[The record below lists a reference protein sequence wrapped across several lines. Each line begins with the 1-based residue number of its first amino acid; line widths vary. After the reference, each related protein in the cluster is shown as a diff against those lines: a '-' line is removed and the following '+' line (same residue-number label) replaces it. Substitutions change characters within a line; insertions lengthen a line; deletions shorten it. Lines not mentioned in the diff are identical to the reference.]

1 MKNLADIIEKLAKLA
16 GIDAQNDD
24 FLKLIQNKILA
35 DTSIPEKLQDLF
47 SNALSKLF
55 TIEAAKN
62 DPELKKHFT
71 ALALNGVDTEL
82 EKIIDT
88 YDLDNE
94 TKTLLKNTESTYKK
108 VTILPNRLK
117 EKYEQLLAEAKK
129 GKGGEDTEKLKTEIT
144 NLNTQLKEL
153 KESTVEKNLYEKA
166 LSDHANQ
173 IFDMSIKTLISSKPL
188 LESLPRNV
196 VIAAAKQ
203 VFDETLG
210 QKKLKVVND
219 NGNIKLQ
226 TSEGT
231 DYFENNE
238 AITIDKFTDK
248 LLADNKLLQVSGGDS
263 AITSQGDNSP
273 SPKRGTPQVGN
284 GFYTDHA
291 KAVEDVFNSQAG

>member
-1 MKNLADIIEKLAKLA
+1 MKNLADIVEKLAKLA
-16 GIDAQNDD
+16 GIDAKNDD
-24 FLKLIQNKILA
+24 FVKLIQNKTLA

-55 TIEAAKN
+55 TVEAAKN

-88 YDLDNE
+88 YDIDDE

-117 EKYEQLLAEAKK
+117 EKYEKLLTEAKK
-129 GKGGEDTEKLKTEIT
+129 GKGGEDAEKLKTEIT
-144 NLNTQLKEL
+144 NLNTQLKGL
-153 KESTVEKNLYEKA
+153 KETTVEKILYEKA
-166 LSDHANQ
+166 LSDHTNQ
-173 IFDMSIKTLISSKPL
+173 ILDLNIKTLISSKPL

-196 VIAAAKQ
+196 AIAAAKQ

-219 NGNIKLQ
+219 NGNVKLQ

-238 AITIDKFTDK
+238 AVTVDKFTDK
-248 LLADNKLLQVSGGDS
+248 ILADNKLLQVSKPGEP
-263 AITSQGDNSP
+263 TPSP
-273 SPKRGTPQVGN
+273 SPKGTPQAGN

-291 KAVEDVFNSQAG
+291 KAVEDVFNSQAV